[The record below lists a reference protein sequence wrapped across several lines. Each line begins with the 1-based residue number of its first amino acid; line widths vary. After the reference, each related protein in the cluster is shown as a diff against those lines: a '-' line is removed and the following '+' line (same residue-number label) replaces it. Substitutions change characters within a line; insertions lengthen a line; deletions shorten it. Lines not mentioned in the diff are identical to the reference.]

1 MRGSIRKRG
10 STWTYY
16 LFIRDPLT
24 GGRRQRS
31 KGGFRTKRECQ
42 AALTEALAA
51 IRTGAF
57 VEPSRRTVG
66 SFLAEEWLPAVRRT
80 NLRPSTWANYR
91 IHIEAHVL
99 PDLGGIELQ
108 QLSPIQ
114 LNALYQQLLTVGGRD
129 GAGLAEKTVRN
140 VHAILHRALKD
151 AGRWGYLARNPAA
164 AADPPTP
171 KRLEPQVWE
180 PAQLR
185 TFLSHVRNDRLY
197 AAWLLVATTGLRRGE
212 ILGLRWVDV
221 DLKAGRLAVRQT
233 LVVVDYHVQVSEPK
247 TPRSRRALALDPA
260 TVEALRAHRTQQD
273 GERALIGAGYHHS
286 GLVFTAPDGSPIHP
300 QRFSSWFEQH
310 TRAAGLPRIR
320 LHDVRHSYATAA
332 LAAGVPAKVVSERLG
347 HATIAMTMDTYSHVL
362 PALDTQAA
370 AAVAR
375 LILESQQPDAEG
387 PLTDG

>member
-51 IRTGAF
+51 VRTGAF

-99 PDLGGIELQ
+99 PDLGGVELQ

-114 LNALYQQLLTVGGRD
+114 LNALYQRLLTVGGRD

-151 AGRWGYLARNPAA
+151 AGRWGYLARNPAD

-171 KRLEPQVWE
+171 KRLEPQVWA

-185 TFLSHVRNDRLY
+185 TFLGHVRNDRLY

-260 TVEALRAHRTQQD
+260 TVQALRAHRSQQD
-273 GERALIGAGYHHS
+273 GERALIGASYHDS
-286 GLVFTAPDGSPIHP
+286 GLVFTAPDGSRMSRSPLDFGGASMTDP
-300 QRFSSWFEQH
+300 
-310 TRAAGLPRIR
+310 TIR
-320 LHDVRHSYATAA
+320 H
-332 LAAGVPAKVVSERLG
+332 
-347 HATIAMTMDTYSHVL
+347 
-362 PALDTQAA
+362 
-370 AAVAR
+370 
-375 LILESQQPDAEG
+375 
-387 PLTDG
+387 